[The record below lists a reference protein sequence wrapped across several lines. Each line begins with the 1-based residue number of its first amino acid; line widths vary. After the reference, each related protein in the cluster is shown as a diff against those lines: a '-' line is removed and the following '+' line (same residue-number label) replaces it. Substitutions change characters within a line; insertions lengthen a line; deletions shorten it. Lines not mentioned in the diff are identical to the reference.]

1 MVCDL
6 LALLVPPVC
15 AACSIPLR
23 RAGDVVCG
31 GCRRALPWLRGPQ
44 CVRCALPLTA
54 RHACPAARQAFDAAW
69 AAVGYTGVARD
80 LVAALKFRRG
90 RPLADVMA
98 AHLAVGVPGSLLA
111 GATIVPVPAH
121 PAHVRARGYDQARLL
136 AAALARRTGV
146 PPARALR
153 RRGPARSQLGA
164 SRSERLQRG
173 RIDVSVRRAVPSR
186 VVLVDDVHTTGATL
200 DACAR
205 ALRGAGAA
213 EVVALTWARALP
225 VGSLST
231 PTGSAL
237 TPVNASRTISAKG
250 SKRLNGGA
258 SYADR
263 GQRPEHPRHG

>member
-1 MVCDL
+1 MLHDL
-6 LALLVPPVC
+6 LALLVPPLC
-15 AACSIPLR
+15 AACLIPLP

-44 CVRCALPLTA
+44 CARCALPLTA

-69 AAVGYTGVARD
+69 AAVGYAGVARD
-80 LVAALKFRRG
+80 LVAALKFRRA

-98 AHLAVGVPGSLLA
+98 AQLAAGAPRSLLA

-121 PAHVRARGYDQARLL
+121 PAHVRGRGYDQARLL
-136 AAALARRTGV
+136 AVALARRTD
-146 PPARALR
+146 ARLARPLR
-153 RRGPARSQLGA
+153 RRGPVRSQLGA
-164 SRSERLQRG
+164 SRAERLERG
-173 RIDVSVRRAVPSR
+173 RIDVSVRGPAPAR

-205 ALRGAGAA
+205 ALHRAGAG

-225 VGSLST
+225 VGSLSA

-237 TPVNASRTISAKG
+237 TPVNESRTISSKG

-263 GQRPEHPRHG
+263 GQGPEHPRHG